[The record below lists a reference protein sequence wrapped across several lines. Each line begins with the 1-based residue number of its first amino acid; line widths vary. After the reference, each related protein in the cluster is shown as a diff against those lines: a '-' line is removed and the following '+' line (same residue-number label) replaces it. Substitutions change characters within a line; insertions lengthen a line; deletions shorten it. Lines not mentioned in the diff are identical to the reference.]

1 MNHKGRLDGKVAV
14 VTGAAQGIG
23 AVFAKALAL
32 EGAKVLVVDVT
43 DTEKC
48 VQAIKDAGGE
58 ALGFKADITSN
69 DDLQALV
76 NLAEAVFGPIQVLV
90 NNASLF
96 TKLQLK
102 PVMQMSEDEWDR
114 VMTVNARGTFQACKS
129 MVPSMIKAGG
139 GKIINIGS
147 GTVYYGPPG
156 MAHYTA
162 SKGAVLALTRTLS
175 RELGDKNI
183 QVNAI
188 NPGLTESEGLQ
199 GNAQF
204 DAARAPTV
212 ASRAIKR
219 EMRPE
224 DLVGTLVYL
233 CTSDSDFVTGQ
244 CLNVDGGK
252 INT

>member
-1 MNHKGRLDGKVAV
+1 VNSNGRVAGKVAV

-23 AVFAKALAL
+23 AVFAKALAH
-32 EGAKVLVVDVT
+32 EGAKVIVADVI
-43 DTEKC
+43 DTSKC
-48 VQAIKDAGGE
+48 VQAILDAEGE
-58 ALGFKADITSN
+58 ALGVQADITSN
-69 DDLQALV
+69 ADLAALV
-76 NLAEAVFGPIQVLV
+76 REAEAAFGPVQILV

-96 TKLQLK
+96 TRLQLK
-102 PVMQMSEDEWDR
+102 PLMQMSEEDWDR
-114 VMTVNARGTFQACKS
+114 VMTVNARGTFQVCKAV
-129 MVPSMIKAGG
+129 VPSMLKVGG

-162 SKGAVLALTRTLS
+162 SKGAVVALTKTLS

-183 QVNAI
+183 QINAI
-188 NPGLTESEGLQ
+188 NPGLTESEGMQ
-199 GNAQF
+199 GNSQF
-204 DAARAPTV
+204 DPARAPTV

-224 DLVGTLVYL
+224 DLIGTLMYL
-233 CTSDSDFVTGQ
+233 CTPDSDFVTGQ